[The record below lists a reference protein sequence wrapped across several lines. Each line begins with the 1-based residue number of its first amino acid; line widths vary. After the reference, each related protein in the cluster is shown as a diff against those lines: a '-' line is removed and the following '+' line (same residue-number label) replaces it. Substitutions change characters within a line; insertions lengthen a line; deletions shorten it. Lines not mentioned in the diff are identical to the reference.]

1 MNKRDEISI
10 MPYHV
15 EWKHVPDNWPF
26 DKEGNPVYD
35 YYSLRQFEEMDG
47 HDIERLKADICRN
60 IDLKWIA
67 FKAEIRPH
75 LQSFDTTAREEI

>member
-26 DKEGNPVYD
+26 DKEGNPFTTTIQLD
-35 YYSLRQFEEMDG
+35 NLR
-47 HDIERLKADICRN
+47 
-60 IDLKWIA
+60 KW
-67 FKAEIRPH
+67 
-75 LQSFDTTAREEI
+75 TAMILSD